1 MMTQQLE
8 VSILA
13 APLAAIDPRAL
24 SQAWYA
30 ALRLG
35 RRMPSV
41 AATLTRATDRTLPR
55 TPLHRVPTR
64 LNAVPVRLARVPRS
78 HAPQERRICEEGEC
92 VPARAGRAPLPQL
105 AGAIEKAFVDGTLR
119 RATFS
124 VGRGSARIHVVL
136 QTRGNRT
143 TLIALCRPH
152 LREAVARALAQAR
165 VALAARGIGV
175 ELRTQGNAT
184 CS

>member
-35 RRMPSV
+35 RGMPSG
-41 AATLTRATDRTLPR
+41 AATLSRATDRKSSR
-55 TPLHRVPTR
+55 TPLHRAPTR
-64 LNAVPVRLARVPRS
+64 LNPVPVRLARAPRS
-78 HAPQERRICEEGEC
+78 RAPQERRICEEAEG
-92 VPARAGRAPLPQL
+92 VPGRVGRAALPQL
-105 AGAIEKAFVDGTLR
+105 AGAIEKAFADAALR

-175 ELRTQGNAT
+175 ELRTHGNAA